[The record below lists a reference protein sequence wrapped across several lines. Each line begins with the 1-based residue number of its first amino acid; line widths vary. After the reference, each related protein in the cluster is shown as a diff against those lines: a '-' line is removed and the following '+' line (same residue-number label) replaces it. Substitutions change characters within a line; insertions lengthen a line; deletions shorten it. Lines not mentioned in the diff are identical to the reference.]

1 MDIRGL
7 LAAAKITPNKELGQ
21 HFLQDD
27 KTLDE
32 EVALAKLTSKDVV
45 LEVGAGL
52 GNLTIRLSKKAKV
65 LAVEKDYSF
74 SKILKNIPNTDLV
87 LGDALEFLESLRSA
101 KATGK
106 FNKIVSNIPYAIS
119 QDLLLEFF
127 RHKWDTAVLIVQ
139 KEFAEKLKSK
149 ERLGLVLSELAEI
162 KIAKDVPA
170 SYFYPPAVPSSI
182 IVLKQ
187 KKQIDYDFWQFLCKL
202 KPNKN
207 VNVVIKKA
215 PASLAKKKVH
225 QLTLAELK
233 ALFKLTQ

>member
-32 EVALAKLTSKDVV
+32 EVALARLTSKDVV

-74 SKILKNIPNTDLV
+74 SRILKNIPNTDLV
-87 LGDALEFLESLRSA
+87 LGDALEFLESLRES
-101 KATGK
+101 KASGK

-127 RHKWDTAVLIVQ
+127 RHKWDVCVVVVQ

-149 ERLGLVLSELAEI
+149 ERLGLVMSELAEV
-162 KIAKDVPA
+162 KIVKQVPA
-170 SYFYPPAVPSSI
+170 NYFYPSAVPSSLI
-182 IVLKQ
+182 LLKQ
-187 KKQIDYDFWQFLCKL
+187 KKLIDDNFWKFISGL

-207 VNVVIKKA
+207 AGVAVKGA
-215 PASLAKKKVH
+215 PAALAKKKVH

-233 ALFKLTQ
+233 TLFKLTQ